1 MLGKSKAPLKT
12 IKDATSHV
20 EFKYGTLELP
30 GNVINM
36 KVFQM
41 QNNFNFKHNDESV
54 VNIMDSSTITDIPS
68 PRQCLPK

>member
-12 IKDATSHV
+12 TKDATSHV

-41 QNNFNFKHNDESV
+41 QNHFNFEESV
-54 VNIMDSSTITDIPS
+54 VNIMDSCIITDLPS
-68 PRQCLPK
+68 PKQCLPK